1 MLKIVPRL
9 FRYKGQAQ
17 HERPYVGIIAQEMP
31 EELVPFCRFHT
42 RLGAA
47 AIEAFTAG
55 GAAAPAAP
63 AAPAAVLSQRVASPA
78 QRVASPAQRVASPA
92 VARAVTEEDGGE
104 EAATGADGGNYTCRT
119 GDKLLTLTLI
129 PNPTPTP
136 TPTLTLTPIQP

>member
-55 GAAAPAAP
+55 GAAAPAA
-63 AAPAAVLSQRVASPA
+63 VLS

-104 EAATGADGGNYTCRT
+104 EAATGADGGNYTSRA
-119 GDKLLTLTLI
+119 GDELLTLTLI

-136 TPTLTLTPIQP
+136 TPTLALTLT

>member
-1 MLKIVPRL
+1 
-9 FRYKGQAQ
+9 
-17 HERPYVGIIAQEMP
+17 MP

-78 QRVASPAQRVASPA
+78 QRVASPA

-104 EAATGADGGNYTCRT
+104 EAATGADGGNYTSRA
-119 GDKLLTLTLI
+119 GDELLTLTLTLTLT
-129 PNPTPTP
+129 PTPTP
-136 TPTLTLTPIQP
+136 TPTLTLTLT

>member
-1 MLKIVPRL
+1 M
-9 FRYKGQAQ
+9 
-17 HERPYVGIIAQEMP
+17 GIIAQEMP

-55 GAAAPAAP
+55 GAAAP

-104 EAATGADGGNYTCRT
+104 EAATGADGGNYTSRA
-119 GDKLLTLTLI
+119 GDELLTLTLT
-129 PNPTPTP
+129 PTPTPTP
-136 TPTLTLTPIQP
+136 TPTLTLTLT